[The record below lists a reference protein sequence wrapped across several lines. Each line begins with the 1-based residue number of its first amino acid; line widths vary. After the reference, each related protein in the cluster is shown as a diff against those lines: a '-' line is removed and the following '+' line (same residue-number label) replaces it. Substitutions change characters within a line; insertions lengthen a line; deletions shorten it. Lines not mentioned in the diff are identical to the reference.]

1 MLEELAAS
9 PALTSGKDRTFR
21 YCFICIVDQCY
32 YFRVLVETDP
42 DPSEIS
48 HAVNDILN
56 AGYPVSIR
64 PVSSYV
70 IDPLVKVFLTTR
82 IP

>member
-42 DPSEIS
+42 DLSEMGKT
-48 HAVNDILN
+48 VNDILN
-56 AGYPVSIR
+56 ACYPAAIR
-64 PVSSYV
+64 PVS
-70 IDPLVKVFLTTR
+70 LVSDGS
-82 IP
+82 I